1 MPTEMRQTPC
11 NMHAT
16 RRATCNAVCSIG
28 NRHEPWHVAYNA
40 YRDTW
45 HSTRNAACAYNA
57 QVLDGD
63 ILFRTTDS
71 KKGDIERTLVQSLAF
86 TYPRFDK
93 SSPFGRELHSRYG
106 IFLRSGLASECL

>member
-28 NRHEPWHVAYNA
+28 NRHAPWHVAYNA

-45 HSTRNAACAYNA
+45 HSTRNAACACNA
-57 QVLDGD
+57 QVLDDD
-63 ILFRTTDS
+63 IVFRTTDS
-71 KKGDIERTLVQSLAF
+71 KTGDIERTLVQSLAF

-106 IFLRSGLASECL
+106 IPLRSGLASECL